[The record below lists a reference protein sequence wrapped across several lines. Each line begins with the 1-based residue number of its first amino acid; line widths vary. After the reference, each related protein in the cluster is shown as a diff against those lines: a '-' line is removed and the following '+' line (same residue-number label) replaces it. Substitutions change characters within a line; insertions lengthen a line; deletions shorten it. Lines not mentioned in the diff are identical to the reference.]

1 MTKDCDMEDRR
12 MKYMNQRKDLEL
24 TQILEQFETFERVYP
39 YFVNMLQDQTTLEPK
54 QDGLLKTIMKKE
66 E

>member
-1 MTKDCDMEDRR
+1 MTKDYDMEDRR
-12 MKYMNQRKDLEL
+12 MKDMNQRKDLEL

-39 YFVNMLQDQTTLEPK
+39 YFVNMLQDHTAIEPK

>member
-1 MTKDCDMEDRR
+1 MKD
-12 MKYMNQRKDLEL
+12 MNQRQDLEL
-24 TQILEQFETFERVYP
+24 TKILEQFETFERVYP
-39 YFVNMLQDQTTLEPK
+39 YFVNMLQDQTTLKPK